1 MAKLVAEN
9 TKANPSLF
17 EEQVQMWVFE
27 EEYTIPKSSRHY
39 NGSDQPEKL
48 SQLIN
53 KVHENVKYLPDI
65 TLPPNVIANPDLAD
79 SCKDSTSL
87 PCCSVATNLVPE
99 DKRQS
104 WCDAQENTC
113 VDICGGQ
120 GQIASN
126 GNECDAVSLP
136 AALIGLISTDMLSSL
151 PSTTSALAATA
162 PPSPPT

>member
-1 MAKLVAEN
+1 MLYSSVIVAVSALAGFAAAQTNN
-9 TKANPSLF
+9 T
-17 EEQVQMWVFE
+17 
-27 EEYTIPKSSRHY
+27 
-39 NGSDQPEKL
+39 
-48 SQLIN
+48 
-53 KVHENVKYLPDI
+53 
-65 TLPPNVIANPDLAD
+65 VI
-79 SCKDSTSL
+79 

-136 AALIGLISTDMLSSL
+136 AAMIGLISTDMLSSL

>member
-39 NGSDQPEKL
+39 SGSDQPEKL

-79 SCKDSTSL
+79 SCKDSTMLVFVL
-87 PCCSVATNLVPE
+87 PHQFIARTCSQLSGKVLPYARAICCT
-99 DKRQS
+99 K
-104 WCDAQENTC
+104 
-113 VDICGGQ
+113 
-120 GQIASN
+120 
-126 GNECDAVSLP
+126 VS
-136 AALIGLISTDMLSSL
+136 M
-151 PSTTSALAATA
+151 
-162 PPSPPT
+162 

>member
-1 MAKLVAEN
+1 MLYSSVIVAVSALAGFAAAQN
-9 TKANPSLF
+9 T
-17 EEQVQMWVFE
+17 
-27 EEYTIPKSSRHY
+27 T
-39 NGSDQPEKL
+39 
-48 SQLIN
+48 
-53 KVHENVKYLPDI
+53 
-65 TLPPNVIANPDLAD
+65 VI
-79 SCKDSTSL
+79 
-87 PCCSVATNLVPE
+87 PCCQVATNLVPE

-136 AALIGLISTDMLSSL
+136 AAIVDLMSTNMLFSL

-162 PPSPPT
+162 PPSPTM